1 MLDIVLYEPEI
12 PPNTGNLIR
21 LAANTGS
28 RLHLVK
34 PLGFSLSDRALKRS
48 GLDYEALATV
58 TVHEDWQACREHFAG
73 RACYAV
79 TTRGQRRYADVRY
92 RGDAVV
98 VFGPETRGLPADVLA
113 EFPETHRL
121 RLPMVPGNRSIN
133 LANAVSI
140 VVYEAWRQMDFAG
153 GV

>member
-21 LAANTGS
+21 LAANSGS

-34 PLGFSLSDRALKRS
+34 PLGFSLSERALKRS
-48 GLDYEALATV
+48 GLDYDALTNV
-58 TVHEDWQACREHFAG
+58 TVHEDWPTCQAQFAG
-73 RACYAV
+73 RNCYAV
-79 TTRGQRRYADVRY
+79 TTRGARHYAEVAYTSD
-92 RGDAVV
+92 DVV

-113 EFPETHRL
+113 QFPDTHRL
-121 RLPMVPGNRSIN
+121 RLPMVPGNRSLN

-140 VVYEAWRQMDFAG
+140 VVYEAWRQAG
-153 GV
+153 FVGGA